1 MAKKRNRIASGLT
14 IKDIMSMDMKKF
26 ESYSLREQKEI
37 TSRLASAANKRLK
50 TFERKEIVN
59 PAVLKMQ
66 MEGGKISVK
75 NKTPDELKEEY
86 FRAKSFLKSKFSTQ
100 KGYKQYMEKLN
111 DSLKKL
117 SDSLNIDRKGIY
129 KGMSASLIYSTAFA
143 YYDLLQDISPNIQNV
158 RDKYKIANK
167 IAEFMEEGKDEEEIF
182 KDVFSWLSKEY
193 EQMQEQFNETSISF
207 GTRLDEEDTPT
218 RFKRKGL

>member
-1 MAKKRNRIASGLT
+1 MAKKRNRIASGLS
-14 IKDIMSMDMKKF
+14 IQDIMSMDMKKF
-26 ESYSLREQKEI
+26 ESYSLKEQKEI

-75 NKTPDELKEEY
+75 NKTQDELKEEY
-86 FRAKSFLKSKFSTQ
+86 FRAKTFLKSKFSTQ

-111 DSLKKL
+111 DSL
-117 SDSLNIDRKGIY
+117 NIDQKGIY
-129 KGMSASLIYSTAFA
+129 KGMDASLLYSTAFA
-143 YYDLLQDISPNIQNV
+143 YYDALQDISPSIQNV
-158 RDKYKIANK
+158 KDKYKIANK
-167 IAEFMEEGKDEEEIF
+167 IAEFMQDGKDEKEIF

-193 EQMQEQFNETSISF
+193 EQMQEQFNETSVSF
-207 GTRLDEEDTPT
+207 GNRLDEEDTPT

>member
-1 MAKKRNRIASGLT
+1 MAKKRNRIASGFT
-14 IKDIMSMDMKKF
+14 IQDIMSMDMKKF
-26 ESYSLREQKEI
+26 ESYSLKEQKEI
-37 TSRLASAANKRLK
+37 TSRLASAANKRFK

-75 NKTPDELKEEY
+75 NKTQDELKEEY
-86 FRAKSFLKSKFSTQ
+86 FRAKTFLKSKFSTQ

-111 DSLKKL
+111 DSL
-117 SDSLNIDRKGIY
+117 NIDQKGIY
-129 KGMSASLIYSTAFA
+129 KGMNASLLYSTAFA
-143 YYDLLQDISPNIQNV
+143 YYDALQDISPSIQNV
-158 RDKYKIANK
+158 KDKYKIANK
-167 IAEFMEEGKDEEEIF
+167 IAEFMQDGKDEKEIF

-193 EQMQEQFNETSISF
+193 EQMQEKFNETSVSF
-207 GTRLDEEDTPT
+207 GNRLDEEDTPT

>member
-14 IKDIMSMDMKKF
+14 IQDIMSMDMKKF
-26 ESYSLREQKEI
+26 ESYSLREQKEL

-75 NKTPDELKEEY
+75 NKSQDEIKEEY
-86 FRAKSFLKSKFSTQ
+86 FRAKTFLKSKFSTQ

-111 DSLKKL
+111 DSL
-117 SDSLNIDRKGIY
+117 NIDQKGIY
-129 KGMSASLIYSTAFA
+129 KGMNASLLYSTAFA
-143 YYDLLQDISPNIQNV
+143 YYDALQDISPSIQNV
-158 RDKYKIANK
+158 KDKYKIANK
-167 IAEFMEEGKDEEEIF
+167 IAEFMQDGKDEKEIF

-193 EQMQEQFNETSISF
+193 EQMQEQFNETSVSF
-207 GTRLDEEDTPT
+207 GNRLDEEDTPT

>member
-1 MAKKRNRIASGLT
+1 MAKKRNRVSSGLT
-14 IKDIMSMDMKKF
+14 VQDIMSMDMKKF
-26 ESYSLREQKEI
+26 ESYSLKEQKEI

-75 NKTPDELKEEY
+75 NKNPDELKEEY
-86 FRAKSFLKSKFSTQ
+86 FRAKTFLKSKFSTQ

-111 DSLKKL
+111 DSL
-117 SDSLNIDRKGIY
+117 NIDQKGIY
-129 KGMSASLIYSTAFA
+129 KGMNASLLYSTAFA
-143 YYDLLQDISPNIQNV
+143 YYDALQDISPSIQNV
-158 RDKYKIANK
+158 KDKYKIANK
-167 IAEFMEEGKDEEEIF
+167 IAEFMQDGKDEKEIF

-193 EQMQEQFNETSISF
+193 EQMQEQFNETSVSF
-207 GTRLDEEDTPT
+207 GNRLDEEDTPT

>member
-14 IKDIMSMDMKKF
+14 IQDIMSMNMKKF
-26 ESYSLREQKEI
+26 ESYSLKEQKEI

-75 NKTPDELKEEY
+75 NKNPDELKEEY
-86 FRAKSFLKSKFSTQ
+86 FRAKTFLKSKFSTQ

-111 DSLKKL
+111 DSL
-117 SDSLNIDRKGIY
+117 NIDQKGIY
-129 KGMSASLIYSTAFA
+129 KGMDASLLYSTAFA
-143 YYDLLQDISPNIQNV
+143 YYDTLQDISPSIQNV
-158 RDKYKIANK
+158 KDKYKIANK
-167 IAEFMEEGKDEEEIF
+167 IAEFMQDGKDEKEIF

-193 EQMQEQFNETSISF
+193 EQMQEQFNETSVSF
-207 GTRLDEEDTPT
+207 GNRLDEDDIPT

>member
-1 MAKKRNRIASGLT
+1 MATKRNRVSSGLT
-14 IKDIMSMDMKKF
+14 IQDIMSMDMKKF
-26 ESYSLREQKEI
+26 ESYSLKEQREI

-59 PAVLKMQ
+59 PAVLKIQ

-75 NKTPDELKEEY
+75 NKNPDELKEEY
-86 FRAKSFLKSKFSTQ
+86 FRAKAFLKSKFSTQ

-111 DSLKKL
+111 DSL
-117 SDSLNIDRKGIY
+117 NIDSKGIY
-129 KGMSASLIYSTAFA
+129 KGMNASLLYSTAFA
-143 YYDLLQDISPNIQNV
+143 YYDALQDISPSIQNV
-158 RDKYKIANK
+158 KDKYKIANK
-167 IAEFMEEGKDEEEIF
+167 IAEFMQEGKDEKEIF

-193 EQMQEQFNETSISF
+193 EQMQEDFNETSVSF

>member
-1 MAKKRNRIASGLT
+1 MPKKRNRIASGLT
-14 IKDIMSMDMKKF
+14 IQDIMSMDMKKF

-75 NKTPDELKEEY
+75 NKSQDEIKEEY
-86 FRAKSFLKSKFSTQ
+86 FRAKTFLKSKFSTQ

-111 DSLKKL
+111 DSL
-117 SDSLNIDRKGIY
+117 NIDQKGIY
-129 KGMSASLIYSTAFA
+129 KGMNASLLYSTAFA
-143 YYDLLQDISPNIQNV
+143 YYDALQDISPSIQNV
-158 RDKYKIANK
+158 KDKYKIANK
-167 IAEFMEEGKDEEEIF
+167 IAEFMQDGKDEKEIF

-193 EQMQEQFNETSISF
+193 EQMQEQFNETSESF
-207 GTRLDEEDTPT
+207 GNRLDEEDTPT

>member
-1 MAKKRNRIASGLT
+1 MAKKRNRVSSGLS
-14 IKDIMSMDMKKF
+14 IQDIMSMDMKKF
-26 ESYSLREQKEI
+26 ESYSLKEQKEI

-50 TFERKEIVN
+50 TFEQKEIVN

-86 FRAKSFLKSKFSTQ
+86 FRAKTFLKSKFSTQ

-111 DSLKKL
+111 DSL
-117 SDSLNIDRKGIY
+117 NIDQKGIY
-129 KGMSASLIYSTAFA
+129 KGMDASLLYSTAFA
-143 YYDLLQDISPNIQNV
+143 YYDALQDISPSIQNV
-158 RDKYKIANK
+158 KDKYKIANK
-167 IAEFMEEGKDEEEIF
+167 IAEFMQDGKDEKEIF
-182 KDVFSWLSKEY
+182 KDVFSWLSEEY
-193 EQMQEQFNETSISF
+193 EQMQEQFNETSVSF
-207 GTRLDEEDTPT
+207 GNRLDEEDTPT

>member
-14 IKDIMSMDMKKF
+14 IQDIMSMDMKKF
-26 ESYSLREQKEI
+26 ESYSLREQREI

-75 NKTPDELKEEY
+75 NKNPDELKEEY

-100 KGYKQYMEKLN
+100 KGYKQYIEKLN
-111 DSLKKL
+111 DSL
-117 SDSLNIDRKGIY
+117 NIDQKGIY
-129 KGMSASLIYSTAFA
+129 KGMNASLLYSTAFA
-143 YYDLLQDISPNIQNV
+143 YYDALQDISPNIQNV

-167 IAEFMEEGKDEEEIF
+167 IAEFMEEGKDEKEIF

-193 EQMQEQFNETSISF
+193 EQMQEEFNETSVSF
-207 GTRLDEEDTPT
+207 GTRLDEDETPS

>member
-1 MAKKRNRIASGLT
+1 MAKKRNRIASGLS
-14 IKDIMSMDMKKF
+14 IQDIMSMDMKKF
-26 ESYSLREQKEI
+26 ESYSLKEQKEI

-75 NKTPDELKEEY
+75 NKNSDELKEEY

-111 DSLKKL
+111 DSL
-117 SDSLNIDRKGIY
+117 NIDQKGIY
-129 KGMSASLIYSTAFA
+129 KGMNASLLYSTAFA
-143 YYDLLQDISPNIQNV
+143 YYDALQDISPNIQNV

-167 IAEFMEEGKDEEEIF
+167 IAEFMEEGKDEKEIF

-193 EQMQEQFNETSISF
+193 EQMQEEFNETSVSF
-207 GTRLDEEDTPT
+207 GTRLDEEETPT